1 MHRCVGVLGPCLL
14 HPGNPDDRDMWKTY
28 PNLWYPPENKRHIYS
43 CRVDWNNSP
52 PWIFCETRGS
62 WLNLPCGSFWDYG
75 GPAKL
80 TCSCD
85 RRVSWPLR
93 VCRRRS
99 SEVTNSKF
107 PQILWE
113 SMIPKYHFKCNSLI
127 RPKRWTLER
136 NMAFPRLWATN
147 WARKTTV
154 SHGSTV
160 LSFWVEE
167 MMKRFVVASWRNM
180 SMLRNRESAVL
191 TIPQAWFQWS
201 VESIYASMMI
211 YDSGQA
217 FIV

>member
-1 MHRCVGVLGPCLL
+1 MFSLTRLFFLSGSGDTLRFYFDFMHRCVGVLGPCLL

-93 VCRRRS
+93 VCRWRS

-107 PQILWE
+107 PQILWRIHDPK
-113 SMIPKYHFKCNSLI
+113 IPLQVQFFDT
-127 RPKRWTLER
+127 PQ
-136 NMAFPRLWATN
+136 
-147 WARKTTV
+147 TV
-154 SHGSTV
+154 DLGEEHGFSTV
-160 LSFWVEE
+160 VGNELSKKNDSF
-167 MMKRFVVASWRNM
+167 
-180 SMLRNRESAVL
+180 
-191 TIPQAWFQWS
+191 AWKYCTFILGWGNDEKVRS
-201 VESIYASMMI
+201 CFLKKHVYA
-211 YDSGQA
+211 
-217 FIV
+217 